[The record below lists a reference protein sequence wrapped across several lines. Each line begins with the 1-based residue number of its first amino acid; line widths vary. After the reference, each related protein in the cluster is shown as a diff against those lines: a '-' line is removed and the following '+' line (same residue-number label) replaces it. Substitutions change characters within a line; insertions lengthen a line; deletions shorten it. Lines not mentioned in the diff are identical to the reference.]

1 MKCERDC
8 FANYHGRCIALETGY
23 EGKCPFQ
30 KEIGRMKWLY
40 EKDEDFKGYVDRY
53 LRHHRDETLNY
64 ALIVGIIREYGE
76 NIIKERYK

>member
-1 MKCERDC
+1 MKCEMDC

-40 EKDEDFKGYVDRY
+40 EKDEDF
-53 LRHHRDETLNY
+53 
-64 ALIVGIIREYGE
+64 
-76 NIIKERYK
+76 

>member
-53 LRHHRDETLNY
+53 LRNHQNETLNY

-76 NIIKERYK
+76 SIIKERYN

>member
-30 KEIGRMKWLY
+30 KEIGQMKHLY
-40 EKDEDFKGYVDRY
+40 ETNDDFKGYVDRY
-53 LRHHRDETLNY
+53 LKNHRDETLNY
-64 ALIVGIIREYGE
+64 ALATRIVRSYGE
-76 NIIKERYK
+76 NIINGR

>member
-1 MKCERDC
+1 M
-8 FANYHGRCIALETGY
+8 ETGY

-53 LRHHRDETLNY
+53 LRNHQNETLNY

-76 NIIKERYK
+76 SIIKERYN